1 MLARG
6 RPGALSLDSHC
17 IGNAPLKPLRQ
28 RTDPFRGQLVAAGLA
43 VLLSF
48 AFPASAAEANEDAA
62 KRDAVNRLV
71 EAHDI
76 SLPVNIGRVYV
87 KQAAL
92 TAARD
97 LLYEKGKAAGLN
109 PKTWNLEHPEWK
121 AAEREL
127 TQGLDELIQR
137 RVAGGTWLQEA
148 WTEEVARTLNGEEAD
163 EVAVH
168 FRTEGGGL
176 QRRVI
181 EWFVGELTMQT
192 YTFTD
197 RLKYGV
203 PGSEQEMEDLRKVTY
218 EARSH
223 FPPIYDLTKYPDA
236 VKFASRGP
244 GVEYFKMMVM
254 QGVHAVHVHLESV
267 ADEARETIRSRAAL
281 ADPHVELA
289 RR

>member
-1 MLARG
+1 MKWFWW
-6 RPGALSLDSHC
+6 
-17 IGNAPLKPLRQ
+17 PL
-28 RTDPFRGQLVAAGLA
+28 LVAAMQIVSA
-43 VLLSF
+43 V
-48 AFPASAAEANEDAA
+48 AIAEEKSEEEA
-62 KRDAVNRLV
+62 KRDAVTRLI
-71 EAHDI
+71 EAHDV

-97 LLYEKGKAAGLN
+97 LLYEKGKTAGLD
-109 PKTWNLEHPEWK
+109 PKAWNLRHPQWQ
-121 AAEREL
+121 AAEAEL
-127 TQGLDELIQR
+127 VAGIDELIER
-137 RVAGGTWLQEA
+137 RVTRGLWVQEA
-148 WTEEVARTLNGEEAD
+148 WSEEAATVLNGEQAD

-168 FRTEGGGL
+168 FRTEGGEL

-181 EWFVGELTMQT
+181 EWFVGELIMQT

-203 PGSEQEMEDLRKVTY
+203 PGSEKEMEELRKITD
-218 EARSH
+218 EARRH

-254 QGVHAVHVHLESV
+254 QGVHSVHEHLETV
-267 ADEARETIRSRAAL
+267 ASDARSTVASRAAL
-281 ADPHVELA
+281 VDPYIDKA

>member
-1 MLARG
+1 MST
-6 RPGALSLDSHC
+6 LSF
-17 IGNAPLKPLRQ
+17 G
-28 RTDPFRGQLVAAGLA
+28 GLA
-43 VLLSF
+43 QSGFRARLDGPVQETIVKWLWWPLVL
-48 AFPASAAEANEDAA
+48 AAMQVASAVALAEEKPEEAA
-62 KRDAVNRLV
+62 KRDAVNRLI
-71 EAHDI
+71 ESHDV

-92 TAARD
+92 AAARD
-97 LLYEKGKAAGLN
+97 LLYEKGKAAGLD
-109 PKTWNLEHPEWK
+109 PKSWNLDHPEWRS
-121 AAEREL
+121 AEAKL
-127 TQGLDELIQR
+127 TAGTDELIER
-137 RVAGGTWLQEA
+137 RVTRGMWVQEA
-148 WTEEVARTLNGEEAD
+148 WSEEVATVLNGEEAD

-168 FRTEGGGL
+168 FRTEGGQL

-203 PGSEQEMEDLRKVTY
+203 PGSEKEMEELRKVTY

-254 QGVHAVHVHLESV
+254 QGVHAVHVHLETV
-267 ADEARETIRSRAAL
+267 ASDARSTVASRSAL
-281 ADPHVELA
+281 VDPHIEKA

>member
-1 MLARG
+1 MKWNVWPIGLLALLLANAAQAA
-6 RPGALSLDSHC
+6 PDVDEEAL
-17 IGNAPLKPLRQ
+17 
-28 RTDPFRGQLVAAGLA
+28 
-43 VLLSF
+43 
-48 AFPASAAEANEDAA
+48 

-71 EAHDI
+71 EAHDV
-76 SLPVNIGRVYV
+76 SLSVNIGRVYV

-92 TAARD
+92 AAARD
-97 LLYEKGKAAGLN
+97 MLYEKGRAAGLN
-109 PKTWNLEHPEWK
+109 SRTWNLNHPEWQ

-127 TQGLDELIQR
+127 TDGLDALIQR
-137 RVAGGTWLQEA
+137 RVASGMWVQEA
-148 WTEEVARTLNGEEAD
+148 WSEQVAATLNGEEAD
-163 EVAVH
+163 EIAVH

-181 EWFVGELTMQT
+181 EWFVGELTLQT

-203 PGSEQEMEDLRKVTY
+203 PGSEQEMEDLRKTTY
-218 EARSH
+218 EIRSH

-254 QGVHAVHVHLESV
+254 QGVHAVHVHLEAV
-267 ADEARETIRSRAAL
+267 ADEARGTIRSRAAL
-281 ADPHVELA
+281 ADPHVEKA
-289 RR
+289 KGQ

>member
-1 MLARG
+1 MVWPLALA
-6 RPGALSLDSHC
+6 ALL
-17 IGNAPLKPLRQ
+17 
-28 RTDPFRGQLVAAGLA
+28 TM
-43 VLLSF
+43 
-48 AFPASAAEANEDAA
+48 PASRAADDKDEDSL

-71 EAHDI
+71 EAHDV
-76 SLPVNIGRVYV
+76 SLSVNIGRVYV

-97 LLYEKGKAAGLN
+97 MLYEKGRAAGLN
-109 PKTWNLEHPEWK
+109 PKAWNLDHPEWK

-127 TQGLDELIQR
+127 IEGTDELIWR
-137 RVAGGTWLQEA
+137 RVAGGMWVQEA
-148 WTEEVARTLNGEEAD
+148 WSEEVAATLNGEEAD

-168 FRTEGGGL
+168 FRTEGGEL

-181 EWFVGELTMQT
+181 EWFVGELTLQT

-203 PGSEQEMEDLRKVTY
+203 PGSEQEMEALRKTTY

-244 GVEYFKMMVM
+244 GVEYFKMMVL
-254 QGVHAVHVHLESV
+254 QGVHAVHTHLEAV
-267 ADEARETIRSRAAL
+267 ANEARNTIRSRASL
-281 ADPHVELA
+281 ADPHVERA
-289 RR
+289 KAVIGER

>member
-1 MLARG
+1 MKWNVWSIGLLALLLANAAQAA
-6 RPGALSLDSHC
+6 PDVDEEAL
-17 IGNAPLKPLRQ
+17 
-28 RTDPFRGQLVAAGLA
+28 
-43 VLLSF
+43 
-48 AFPASAAEANEDAA
+48 

-71 EAHDI
+71 EAHDV
-76 SLPVNIGRVYV
+76 SLSVNIGRVYV

-97 LLYEKGKAAGLN
+97 LLYEKGRAAGLN
-109 PKTWNLEHPEWK
+109 SKVWNLSHPEWQ

-127 TQGLDELIQR
+127 TDGLDALIQR
-137 RVAGGTWLQEA
+137 RVAGGMWVQEA
-148 WTEEVARTLNGEEAD
+148 WSEQVAATLNGEEAD
-163 EVAVH
+163 EIAVH

-181 EWFVGELTMQT
+181 EWFVGELTLQT

-203 PGSEQEMEDLRKVTY
+203 PGSEQEMEDLRKTTY
-218 EARSH
+218 EIRSH

-254 QGVHAVHVHLESV
+254 QGVHAVHLHLEAV
-267 ADEARETIRSRAAL
+267 ANEARDTIRSRAAL
-281 ADPHVELA
+281 ADPHVEKA
-289 RR
+289 KGR

>member
-1 MLARG
+1 LKWTMWPLALA
-6 RPGALSLDSHC
+6 ALLTVSVA
-17 IGNAPLKPLRQ
+17 NAADQ
-28 RTDPFRGQLVAAGLA
+28 QDED
-43 VLLSF
+43 VL
-48 AFPASAAEANEDAA
+48 

-71 EAHDI
+71 EAHDV
-76 SLPVNIGRVYV
+76 SLSVNIGRVYV

-97 LLYEKGKAAGLN
+97 LLYEKGRAAGLN
-109 PKTWNLEHPEWK
+109 SKSWNLNHPEWK
-121 AAEREL
+121 AAEQKL
-127 TQGLDELIQR
+127 IAGTDDLIQR
-137 RVAGGTWLQEA
+137 RVASGMWVQEA
-148 WTEEVARTLNGEEAD
+148 WSEEVSATLNGEEAD

-168 FRTEGGGL
+168 FRTEGGEL

-181 EWFVGELTMQT
+181 EWFVGELTLQT

-244 GVEYFKMMVM
+244 GVEYFKMMVL
-254 QGVHAVHVHLESV
+254 QGVHAVHTHLEAV
-267 ADEARETIRSRAAL
+267 ADEARNTIHSRAAL
-281 ADPHVELA
+281 ADPHVKKA
-289 RR
+289 VIGN

>member
-1 MLARG
+1 MVGRVGLARILM
-6 RPGALSLDSHC
+6 A
-17 IGNAPLKPLRQ
+17 A
-28 RTDPFRGQLVAAGLA
+28 LVA
-43 VLLSF
+43 LLVHS
-48 AFPASAAEANEDAA
+48 AWAAEQDEEAR
-62 KRDAVNRLV
+62 KRDAVNRVV
-71 EAHDI
+71 EAHDL
-76 SLPVNIGRVYV
+76 SLPINIGRVYV

-97 LLYEKGKAAGLN
+97 LLYEKGRAAGLDK
-109 PKTWNLEHPEWK
+109 KTWNLDHPEWK

-127 TQGLDELIQR
+127 TAGLDDLIKSE
-137 RVAGGTWLQEA
+137 VVGGTWLQEA
-148 WTEEVARTLNGEEAD
+148 WTEEVSRTLSGEEAD

-168 FRTEGGGL
+168 FRTEGGEL

-181 EWFVGELTMQT
+181 EWFVGELIMQT

-203 PGSEQEMEDLRKVTY
+203 PGSEQEMEDLREVTY

-254 QGVHAVHVHLESV
+254 QGVHAVHVHLETV
-267 ADEARETIRSRAAL
+267 ADEARATIQSRAAL
-281 ADPHVELA
+281 ADPHVA
-289 RR
+289 KAAGR

>member
-1 MLARG
+1 MQPERTGGQRIDVRIDGIADREKHVKWKLWPLAMVVMLA
-6 RPGALSLDSHC
+6 
-17 IGNAPLKPLRQ
+17 
-28 RTDPFRGQLVAAGLA
+28 
-43 VLLSF
+43 
-48 AFPASAAEANEDAA
+48 ASVVNAAEEKDEEAL

-71 EAHDI
+71 EAHDV
-76 SLPVNIGRVYV
+76 SLSVNIGRVYV

-97 LLYEKGKAAGLN
+97 LLYEKGRAAGLN
-109 PKTWNLEHPEWK
+109 SKSWNLNHPEWK
-121 AAEREL
+121 AAEQKL
-127 TQGLDELIQR
+127 TAGTDDLIQR
-137 RVAGGTWLQEA
+137 RVASGMWVQEA
-148 WTEEVARTLNGEEAD
+148 WSEEVSATLNGEEAD

-168 FRTEGGGL
+168 FRTEGGEL

-181 EWFVGELTMQT
+181 EWFVGELTLQT

-203 PGSEQEMEDLRKVTY
+203 PGSEQEMEDLRKVTF

-244 GVEYFKMMVM
+244 GVEYFKMMVL
-254 QGVHAVHVHLESV
+254 QGVHAVHVHLEAV
-267 ADEARETIRSRAAL
+267 ADEARNTIHSRAAL
-281 ADPHVELA
+281 ADPHVKRA
-289 RR
+289 VIGN

>member
-1 MLARG
+1 VMAKWIAGVAAL
-6 RPGALSLDSHC
+6 GAAFFMSSAPAATDPDPDPEALKQDAVSRLIDSH
-17 IGNAPLKPLRQ
+17 
-28 RTDPFRGQLVAAGLA
+28 DV
-43 VLLSF
+43 
-48 AFPASAAEANEDAA
+48 
-62 KRDAVNRLV
+62 
-71 EAHDI
+71 

-97 LLYEKGKAAGLN
+97 LLYEKGKAAGLDS
-109 PKTWNLEHPEWK
+109 KVWNLNHPEWQ
-121 AAEREL
+121 AAEHKL
-127 TQGLDELIQR
+127 TDGLDGLIQR
-137 RVAGGTWLQEA
+137 RVAGGVWVQEG
-148 WTEEVARTLNGEEAD
+148 WSEQVSILMNGEEAD

-168 FRTEGGGL
+168 FQTEGGQL

-181 EWFVGELTMQT
+181 EWFVGELIMQT

-223 FPPIYDLTKYPDA
+223 FPPIYDLTQYPDA
-236 VKFASRGP
+236 VKFASRGA

-254 QGVHAVHVHLESV
+254 QGVHSVHLHLESV
-267 ADEARETIRSRAAL
+267 ANEARGMVRSRAAL
-281 ADPHVELA
+281 ADPHVEKA
-289 RR
+289 RQQAAAGGSR

>member
-1 MLARG
+1 MKWNVWPIGLLALLLANAAQAA
-6 RPGALSLDSHC
+6 PGVDEEAL
-17 IGNAPLKPLRQ
+17 
-28 RTDPFRGQLVAAGLA
+28 
-43 VLLSF
+43 
-48 AFPASAAEANEDAA
+48 

-71 EAHDI
+71 EAHDV
-76 SLPVNIGRVYV
+76 SLSVNIGRVYV

-97 LLYEKGKAAGLN
+97 LLYEKGRAAGLN
-109 PKTWNLEHPEWK
+109 SKVWNLNHPEWR

-127 TQGLDELIQR
+127 TDGLDALIQR
-137 RVAGGTWLQEA
+137 RVAGGMWVQEA
-148 WTEEVARTLNGEEAD
+148 WSEQVAATLNGEEAD
-163 EVAVH
+163 EIAVH

-181 EWFVGELTMQT
+181 EWFVGELTLQT

-203 PGSEQEMEDLRKVTY
+203 PGSEQEMEDLRKTTY
-218 EARSH
+218 EIRSH

-254 QGVHAVHVHLESV
+254 QGVHAVHLHLEAV
-267 ADEARETIRSRAAL
+267 ANEARDTIRSRAAL
-281 ADPHVELA
+281 ADPHVEKA
-289 RR
+289 KGR